1 MTAPPAANIL
11 VTTKAIRHTK
21 AGGEGILL
29 DRDRPWTAFY
39 GPDTRA
45 DIDTASYRNLGD
57 LVRSVAATYGTAP
70 AFTACM
76 PNGMNGTLS
85 FAQVNEMS
93 DAFAVYLREVAG
105 LAAGD
110 RVALQMPNGLAF
122 PVAAF
127 GIQKAGCVL
136 VNVNPLY
143 TADEMARQFQDAEP
157 HALVIVDMFADK
169 IADATRGHPIP
180 NVIVTRVAEFLPS
193 LPRGIIGLVQ
203 KHWDQTVKPI
213 ELPHIRLPDAIRIGR
228 DHQERD
234 QIEVARYGQSI
245 GPDDVACLQY
255 TGGTTGVAKGAMLS
269 HANLIVNM
277 EQAMELIPALERG
290 QEVALT
296 ALPMY
301 HIFAFTV
308 NLLAFYW
315 LGAQNVLVPNPRPLS
330 NLKRAFEN
338 YKITWMS
345 GVNTLFNGLS
355 NEVWFL
361 DSPPRHLKLASA
373 GGMALQTAVAQRW
386 EEITGKPLLQ
396 GYGLTETSPV
406 LSFNPLGKTRAGSI
420 GVPVP
425 STMLACLDDDGIPVA
440 QGARG
445 EIAAK
450 GPQIMQGYWRKPD
463 ETRKVLKNG
472 WFLTGDIGVM
482 DADGY
487 FSIVDRKKDMVVVSG
502 FNVYPNE
509 IEECLA
515 EHPAVLETAVI
526 GVPHDATGEAVKA
539 FVVSKDKSL
548 TAEDIRSHCK
558 AHLTAYKVPKVV
570 EFRDTLPKS
579 NVGKILRKDL
589 RAEDSAQR
597 LGSE

>member
-1 MTAPPAANIL
+1 MA
-11 VTTKAIRHTK
+11 
-21 AGGEGILL
+21 ES
-29 DRDRPWTAFY
+29 DRPWAAFY
-39 GPDTRA
+39 GPNTRA
-45 DIDTASYRNLGD
+45 DIENLSYRTLGD
-57 LVRSVAATYGTAP
+57 LVRSVADTYGTAP

-85 FAQVNEMS
+85 FAQVDEMS

-105 LAAGD
+105 LSKGD

-122 PVAAF
+122 PIAAF
-127 GIQKAGCVL
+127 GILKAGCVL

-143 TADEMARQFQDAEP
+143 TADEMGRQFQDAEP

-169 IADATRGHPIP
+169 IAEATRGHPIP
-180 NVIVTRVAEFLPS
+180 NIIITRVAEFLPS

-203 KHWDQTVKPI
+203 KHWDRSVKPI
-213 ELPHIRLPDAIRIGR
+213 ELPHIRFPDALAAGR
-228 DHQERD
+228 THRD
-234 QIEVARYGQSI
+234 ADRIEVARYGEEL
-245 GPDDVACLQY
+245 GPDDIACLQY
-255 TGGTTGVAKGAMLS
+255 TGGTTGVAKGAMLT

-277 EQAMELIPALERG
+277 EQSLEMIPALVRG
-290 QEVALT
+290 KEIALT

-315 LGAQNVLVPNPRPLS
+315 LGARNILIPSPRPLM

-338 YKITWMS
+338 YRITWMS

-361 DSPPRHLKLASA
+361 DSPPKHLKLSSA
-373 GGMALQTAVAQRW
+373 GGMALQTSVAHRW

-396 GYGLTETSPV
+396 GYGLTETAPV
-406 LSFNPLGKTRAGSI
+406 LSFNPLGKTRDGSI

-425 STMLACLDDDGIPVA
+425 STRLACVDDNGMPVP
-440 QGARG
+440 QGERG

-450 GPQIMQGYWRKPD
+450 GPQVMKGYWNKPE
-463 ETRKVLKNG
+463 ETAQVMREG

-509 IEECLA
+509 VEDCLA
-515 EHPAVLETAVI
+515 SHPGVLESAVI
-526 GVPHDATGEAVKA
+526 GVPHEATGEAVKA
-539 FVVSKDKSL
+539 FVVLKDKGLSKD
-548 TAEDIRSHCK
+548 DIRAHCK
-558 AHLTAYKVPKVV
+558 AHLTAYKVPKIV
-570 EFRDTLPKS
+570 EFRDDLPKS

-589 RAEDSAQR
+589 RAEEIAQAPAA
-597 LGSE
+597 E